1 MGKIFYGWIVCG
13 VCTLLIFISMGTASN
28 GLSVFL
34 PYIIK
39 ACELTNTQASSLV
52 TLRCAFAFLS
62 MLVISLYYKRVGYRL
77 GTCISALCCCA
88 AYSIYSFANTY
99 PQFCV
104 GASMAGISYGLGSM
118 IPVSILMNRWFVR
131 HRALAIGICAS
142 GSGLAVII
150 LPPILTGIILRFSLR
165 AAFLVTAGFTLVAA
179 ALVYLLIRE
188 KPADM
193 GLEALGEG
201 DRIESRR
208 SKSRWAGSR
217 RAAAERSVSGRSVS
231 DRAAMD
237 QNVLFLNALQ
247 LTALRQNALHLISL
261 RLAYPHQNDL
271 QPAASLPKETPTRS
285 PTVSGF

>member
-165 AAFLVTAGFTLVAA
+165 AAFLVTAGFTLAA
-179 ALVYLLIRE
+179 AVLIYLLIRE
-188 KPADM
+188 KPAAM
-193 GLEALGEG
+193 GLTPLGEG
-201 DRIESRR
+201 ELPASGRR
-208 SKSRWAGSR
+208 KSRQERASAKAGPARDGQSEQAPSPLQAR
-217 RAAAERSVSGRSVS
+217 RNRR
-231 DRAAMD
+231 RK
-237 QNVLFLNALQ
+237 Q
-247 LTALRQNALHLISL
+247 
-261 RLAYPHQNDL
+261 
-271 QPAASLPKETPTRS
+271 K
-285 PTVSGF
+285 